1 MDKCFVTKLKG
12 AVSDE
17 TIPSLGYQ
25 QFAFSSSKKGKNEDF
40 QISASYNNKPFKLVG
55 DGYLIGKNGES
66 LGKETTQD
74 VAGIYINS
82 LDHLFFISIPNG
94 FRQDSVLGIV
104 LGENAYLKIEEVSV
118 EQVLKIVGNSPQFYP
133 QFFIKTNKISGDI
146 TKLISLWTSG
156 SFAIR
161 SDGISND
168 AYGNLDNVV
177 INGED
182 ENKLYGY
189 NFTLWNIPKLT
200 GNLESLLDK
209 FAQHTNYGSSPTAHN
224 MTFSLYNCPLVKY
237 MGESVV
243 KDFNKTFTIQPN
255 NTWIEL

>member
-1 MDKCFVTKLKG
+1 MNKCLVTKLMG

-17 TIPSLGYQ
+17 TIPLLGYQ
-25 QFAFSSSKKGKNEDF
+25 QFEFSSSKKGKNVDF
-40 QISASYNNKPFKLVG
+40 KISSSYNNKPFKLVG

-66 LGKETTQD
+66 LGKETTQE

-82 LDHLFFISIPNG
+82 LDHFFINIPND

-118 EQVLKIVGNSPQFYP
+118 EQVLKIAGNSPQFYP

-146 TKLISLWTSG
+146 TKLISLCTSG
-156 SFAIR
+156 NFAIR
-161 SDGISND
+161 SDEISND

-182 ENKLYGY
+182 ENKLYVY
-189 NFTLWNIPKLT
+189 NITLWNIPKLT

-224 MTFSLYNCPLVKY
+224 MTFSLFNTPLVKY
-237 MGESVV
+237 KGESIG
-243 KDFNKTFTIQPN
+243 KDFNKTFTMQTN
-255 NTWIEL
+255 KTWIEV

>member
-161 SDGISND
+161 SDEISND

-237 MGESVV
+237 KGESVV

-255 NTWIEL
+255 NTWTEL

>member
-1 MDKCFVTKLKG
+1 MNKCLVTKLMG

-17 TIPSLGYQ
+17 TIPLLGYQ

-40 QISASYNNKPFKLVG
+40 QIAASYNNKPFKLVG

-66 LGKETTQD
+66 LGKETTQE

-82 LDHLFFISIPNG
+82 LDHFFINIPNG
-94 FRQDSVLGIV
+94 FRRDSVLGIV

-118 EQVLKIVGNSPQFYP
+118 EQVLKIAGNSPQFYP

-161 SDGISND
+161 SDEISND

-224 MTFSLYNCPLVKY
+224 MTFSLFNTPLVKY
-237 MGESVV
+237 KGESVG
-243 KDFNKTFTIQPN
+243 KDFNKTFTMQTN
-255 NTWIEL
+255 NTWIEV

>member
-237 MGESVV
+237 KGESVV

>member
-1 MDKCFVTKLKG
+1 MNKCLVTKLMG

-17 TIPSLGYQ
+17 TIPLLGYQ

-40 QISASYNNKPFKLVG
+40 KIAASYNNKPFKLVG

-66 LGKETTQD
+66 LGKETTQE

-82 LDHLFFISIPNG
+82 LDHFFINIPNG
-94 FRQDSVLGIV
+94 FRRDSVLGIV

-118 EQVLKIVGNSPQFYP
+118 EQVLKIAGNSPQFYP

-156 SFAIR
+156 NFAIR
-161 SDGISND
+161 SDEISND

-182 ENKLYGY
+182 ENKLYVY
-189 NFTLWNIPKLT
+189 NITLSNIPKLT

-224 MTFSLYNCPLVKY
+224 MTFSLFNTPLVKY
-237 MGESVV
+237 KGESIG
-243 KDFNKTFTIQPN
+243 KDFNKTFTMQTN
-255 NTWIEL
+255 NTWIEV